1 MKDFIR
7 PAAGLAAA
15 ILFVSCTGIYSN
27 GSFTWN
33 KDSMVQDTI
42 KAFAPDR
49 YTIVSNYPEPEFE
62 SGEWHLSEDIS
73 GMPVYSA
80 PTVLEEAIFNLALEE
95 AIKAVE
101 PDSTLRTGV
110 NWGGVWTRDV
120 SYSIVLGFSTLQTE
134 ASKKSLMHKVDRLG
148 RIIQDTGTGG
158 SWPCSTDRQI
168 WVMAA
173 WEIYKVTGDREWL
186 ETIYPIVKRS
196 LEDDRL
202 VIFDSTTGMVRGE
215 SSFLDWRKQEYPLWM
230 GAADIYMSE
239 TLGTECAHYA
249 AWEILSKMEAM
260 LGSAEKAGE
269 YRAVADGI
277 RDGINN
283 TLWIESL
290 GWYAQYMYGRR
301 NPIVSPRFETLGEA
315 LAILLDIA
323 SPEQAAKMVAS
334 APCEDFG
341 IPCFYPQ
348 IKSIP
353 PYHNDAMWPFVQG
366 YWNKAAAKVGNPD
379 AVLHGM
385 ACIYRMASFF
395 LTNKENVVI
404 YNGKWKGTQINSS
417 RQLWSIAGASGTVL
431 NILFGLD
438 FAEDGLAFNPLV
450 PKQMAGTRKLS
461 NLKWRN
467 SLLELT
473 VKGYGAGIKSFK
485 LDGVKADP
493 FLPAD
498 LEGSHSVEIIL
509 DGRFPSGGIN
519 MANNLYTPSTPA
531 VTRVIGSDEG
541 RGFVWASDADE
552 FIILKDGEPF
562 DTVQRGYYKVR
573 EDGEYQVVAIGRDG
587 WNSFAGEPL
596 EYFEQTIVKP
606 LGTEPVRISREKNTS
621 LDIRVDVPCEG
632 EWSIDFCF
640 CNDQNN
646 FESDNKCANRTLLAG
661 GEKIGTVVFPQGG
674 RGLSDYWQWSN
685 SLKAHLPE
693 GNVTLTLEFR
703 PENENMNID
712 VNECSIRNIRLIRLR

>member
-1 MKDFIR
+1 MKKVINFTI
-7 PAAGLAAA
+7 GIAA
-15 ILFVSCTGIYSN
+15 IILFASCSGIYSN
-27 GSFTWN
+27 GSFTWE
-33 KDSMVQDTI
+33 KDSMVEGGI
-42 KAFAPDR
+42 RAYAPDK
-49 YTIVSNYPEPEFE
+49 YTIISNYPESEFE

-95 AIKAVE
+95 AVKAVE

-134 ASKKSLMHKVDRLG
+134 ASKKSLLRKVDRLG

-173 WEIYKVTGDREWL
+173 WEIYKVTGDKEWL

-202 VIFDSTTGMVRGE
+202 TIFDTATGMVRGE

-230 GAADIYMSE
+230 GPADIYMSE
-239 TLGTECAHYA
+239 NLGTECAHYA
-249 AWEILSKMEAM
+249 AWEILSEMEAR
-260 LGSAEKAGE
+260 LGSARKAAE
-269 YRAVADGI
+269 YRAIADGI
-277 RDGINN
+277 RDGINDN
-283 TLWIESL
+283 LWVGET
-290 GWYAQYMYGRR
+290 GWYAQYLYGRR
-301 NPIVSPRFETLGEA
+301 NPIPSPRFETLGEA
-315 LAILLDIA
+315 LTILLGIA
-323 SPEQAAKMVAS
+323 GPERSAAMVAS
-334 APCEDFG
+334 APCQDFG

-379 AVLHGM
+379 AVLHGI

-404 YNGKWKGTQINSS
+404 YNGKWKGTRINSS
-417 RQLWSIAGASGTVL
+417 RQLWSIAGASSSVL
-431 NILFGLD
+431 NVLIGLD
-438 FAEDGLAFNPLV
+438 FAEDTLVFHPLV
-450 PKQMAGTRKLS
+450 PKQMAGTRRLS
-461 NLKWRN
+461 NLKWRDAV
-467 SLLELT
+467 LDIT
-473 VKGYGAGIKSFK
+473 VKGYGAGIKSFT
-485 LDGVKADP
+485 LDGNSASP
-493 FLPAD
+493 FLSAG
-498 LEGSHSVEIIL
+498 LEGSHSVEIVL
-509 DGRFPSGGIN
+509 DGKFPSGGIN
-519 MANNLYTPSTPA
+519 MVDNLYTPSTPA
-531 VTRVIGSDEG
+531 AQKVIGSAEG
-541 RGFVWASDADE
+541 PGFVWASDADE

-562 DTVQRGYYKVR
+562 DTVGIGHYKVR
-573 EDGEYQVVAIGRDG
+573 KSGEYQVIAVGKDG

-596 EYFEQTIVKP
+596 EYFEDTIVKET
-606 LGTEPVRISREKNTS
+606 GDIRISRSENTH
-621 LDIRVDVPCEG
+621 LDMNVNVPCEG
-632 EWSIDFCF
+632 EWFIDFCF
-640 CNDQNN
+640 CNDKNN
-646 FESDNKCANRTLLAG
+646 FENDNKCANRTLLAG
-661 GEKIGTVVFPQGG
+661 GKVIGTVVFPQGG

-685 SLKAHLPE
+685 SLKAHLPA
-693 GNVTLTLEFR
+693 GNVTISLEFR

-712 VNECSIRNIRLIRLR
+712 VNECTVRSVRLSRLGN